1 MTDAEKNT
9 YSEADYIQAIR
20 SGSDHNRVFGN
31 MTRNGALLA
40 FEHIQDPYPVGS
52 IQFSIRDVPPH
63 SLTENICLEAVGL
76 YGWAFYYVPDYL
88 KSDALYILAKRTCP
102 QVDDS
107 ENSTLVLTQ
116 ESAKI
121 FGCDIASVA
130 NSEKTPEM
138 CLAAVEKF
146 GMALEFIPYD
156 MRTQEICL
164 AAIRQNSNARMF
176 VPTHQMTYDIYY
188 AIVQQKPEFIQHVPR
203 EHQTQEMVLASV
215 KPSKNISDVNSNPIG
230 GFEGGSSYTVFDQAE
245 FANEGLLFADKPFGP
260 V

>member
-1 MTDAEKNT
+1 MTDAEKKT
-9 YSEADYIQAIR
+9 YSEDEYLQAIR

-31 MTRNGALLA
+31 MTRNGALLV

-52 IQFSIRDVPPH
+52 IQFSIRDVPQH

-107 ENSTLVLTQ
+107 ENSTRVLDR
-116 ESAKI
+116 EMGKLLGI
-121 FGCDIASVA
+121 DIASLPT
-130 NSEKTPEM
+130 SEKTYEM
-138 CLAAVEKF
+138 CLAGVQKH
-146 GMALEFIPYD
+146 GMALYWVPED

-164 AAIRQNSNARMF
+164 AAIRQNSNAHML

-188 AIVQQKPEFIQHVPR
+188 AIVQQNPEFIQHVPR